1 MTKRNNIQVFWWSS
15 VKFENKPQ
23 ENFGDILSKYLVEKI
38 SGKDVIWKHPKKNKW
53 NPFKQKIF
61 FTTGS
66 ILAHVTKN
74 CIVWGSG
81 IISKQDN
88 VEEASF
94 LAVRG
99 PETYDYLINKGY
111 SVQKVFGDPAIVL
124 PKYYNQKVEKQYELG
139 IIPHYIDYIK
149 VNNWYKDDK
158 TVKVI
163 NLLNNDV
170 EAVVNEILSCKQVL
184 SSSLH
189 GVIVS
194 HTYNIPAVWIEFSNK
209 LSGDGVKFVDYFKSV
224 DMEPYQPSQYLE
236 KIRSIQVEELF
247 NKYQSLPKKNVINIL
262 SDKLL
267 SVCPFKA

>member
-1 MTKRNNIQVFWWSS
+1 MTKRDNIQVFWWSS

-38 SGKDVIWKHPKKNKW
+38 SGKQVVWIHPKKNKW
-53 NPFKQKIF
+53 NPFKKKIF

-81 IISKQDN
+81 IISRKDE
-88 VEEASF
+88 VEEAIF

-111 SVQKVFGDPAIVL
+111 SVKKVFGDPAIVL
-124 PKYYNQKVEKQYELG
+124 PKYYNPKVGKQYELG
-139 IIPHYIDYIK
+139 IIPHYVDYTK
-149 VNNWYKDDK
+149 VNDWYKGDK
-158 TVKVI
+158 SVKVI

-170 EAVVNEILSCKQVL
+170 EAVVIEILSCKQVL

-194 HTYNIPAVWIEFSNK
+194 HTYNIPSVWVEFSNK

-224 DMEPYQPSQYLE
+224 KIEPYQA
-236 KIRSIQVEELF
+236 IFF
-247 NKYQSLPKKNVINIL
+247 NKKINHSDVLDVFNENISLPKENVINNL
-262 SDKLL
+262 SARLM